1 MALLQYTE
9 LMTVNQRVTKH
20 GVLNLSQLFA
30 DVLENNM
37 VR

>member
-1 MALLQYTE
+1 MAQLHYTE
-9 LMTVNQRVTKH
+9 LMTVNQRV
-20 GVLNLSQLFA
+20 NLSQLFA